1 MSDGRCTRM
10 TVSMLLSSLLLLPPI
25 SFVFLLLF
33 LRSLV
38 VIYFLTT
45 ATTTQH
51 KRRVKQK
58 KRLESQLLADLPSE
72 REIPLAPRNVS
83 YYLLTSPCFL
93 SIAFPCPTLIAI
105 LKNHHQ
111 SRNPTASETHP
122 HKPILKPLNQLEKI
136 KP

>member
-1 MSDGRCTRM
+1 M

-58 KRLESQLLADLPSE
+58 KKRLESQLLADLPSE
-72 REIPLAPRNVS
+72 RDIPLAPRNDS
-83 YYLLTSPCFL
+83 YYLLTSACFL

-105 LKNHHQ
+105 LKTTI
-111 SRNPTASETHP
+111 SPEIPLLLRPTPTNPS
-122 HKPILKPLNQLEKI
+122 
-136 KP
+136 